1 MVTTLRQRML
11 EDLQIRNYA
20 PTTIAA
26 NLRGVAGFAK
36 HFGKPPDQLGPEHI
50 RRQYQLFLSQQKRR
64 VPVPLHPGRLGTPVF
79 LHPHAAPPNRHRTH
93 SLALVRKE
101 AADRLEPAGSQ
112 SAAGSAQKPR
122 PPHHA
127 VHDVCRRTQGLR
139 TGSPQRARYRQRPE
153 RDLDSRR
160 QRAPGSANPTAAEAI
175 GVAPLLLA
183 VEAAKRL
190 VIPRQQARTTHLP
203 PIHLQG
209 VNLRT
214 IQASHATTPPKID

>member
-1 MVTTLRQRML
+1 MTTLRQRML

-36 HFGKPPDQLGPEHI
+36 HFGKPPDQLGPRAHSAVPTVSEPAEA
-50 RRQYQLFLSQQKRR
+50 R

-79 LHPHAAPPNRHRTH
+79 LHPHAAPANRHRTH
-93 SLALVRKE
+93 SLAQVRKE

-214 IQASHATTPPKID
+214 IQASHATTSPKID

>member
-1 MVTTLRQRML
+1 MTTLRQRML
-11 EDLQIRNYA
+11 EDLQIRNA
-20 PTTIAA
+20 TTTIAA
-26 NLRGVAGFAK
+26 YLPSRRCR
-36 HFGKPPDQLGPEHI
+36 I
-50 RRQYQLFLSQQKRR
+50 RQAFWEAARPTRPRAHSAVPTVSEPAEAR

-79 LHPHAAPPNRHRTH
+79 LNPHAAPANRHRTH
-93 SLALVRKE
+93 SLAQVRKE

>member
-1 MVTTLRQRML
+1 ML

-153 RDLDSRR
+153 RDLAPFAAANKDR
-160 QRAPGSANPTAAEAI
+160 QT
-175 GVAPLLLA
+175 LLPPKLL
-183 VEAAKRL
+183 ELLRSYWRWKRPKDWF
-190 VIPRQQARTTHLP
+190 IPRQQARTTHLP

-214 IQASHATTPPKID
+214 IQASHATTSPKID